1 MTSANV
7 VEYNIYDKD
16 NNEVG
21 YHRQN
26 VMCSTCNDG
35 LDKYQPS
42 KLYYNGIWL
51 WWGGRLL
58 ARWFYEPRKWLLR
71 NPASIT
77 FRNFEPGGEN

>member
-26 VMCSTCNDG
+26 VM
-35 LDKYQPS
+35 
-42 KLYYNGIWL
+42 
-51 WWGGRLL
+51 
-58 ARWFYEPRKWLLR
+58 FYL
-71 NPASIT
+71 
-77 FRNFEPGGEN
+77 

>member
-35 LDKYQPS
+35 LDKYKPS
-42 KLYYNGIWL
+42 KVFTIMAYGYDEEEDYWQGDSMNLENGC
-51 WWGGRLL
+51 
-58 ARWFYEPRKWLLR
+58 
-71 NPASIT
+71 
-77 FRNFEPGGEN
+77 

>member
-51 WWGGRLL
+51 
-58 ARWFYEPRKWLLR
+58 
-71 NPASIT
+71 
-77 FRNFEPGGEN
+77 

>member
-42 KLYYNGIWL
+42 KVFTIMAWL
-51 WWGGRLL
+51 
-58 ARWFYEPRKWLLR
+58 
-71 NPASIT
+71 
-77 FRNFEPGGEN
+77 

>member
-35 LDKYQPS
+35 LDKYQPLER
-42 KLYYNGIWL
+42 LYYNGIWL
-51 WWGGRLL
+51 WWGEDYWQDSMNLENGCWESSIYQFLEI
-58 ARWFYEPRKWLLR
+58 WWLC
-71 NPASIT
+71 
-77 FRNFEPGGEN
+77 

>member
-16 NNEVG
+16 NNEV

-35 LDKYQPS
+35 
-42 KLYYNGIWL
+42 
-51 WWGGRLL
+51 
-58 ARWFYEPRKWLLR
+58 
-71 NPASIT
+71 
-77 FRNFEPGGEN
+77 